1 MYLLFGV
8 SKQKEASTA
17 QKLPRG
23 QKGKSKIILETTENS
38 VKARNI
44 IFDKPTIEAA
54 ALTKA

>member
-1 MYLLFGV
+1 MVSQSRRKLLQLRSFQED
-8 SKQKEASTA
+8 KKE
-17 QKLPRG
+17 KV
-23 QKGKSKIILETTENS
+23 KILETTENS